1 MVRGVEGNEMSTPKA
16 SQKKQ
21 PASASQSA
29 KSQKSILG
37 FFQKKPTNSPTP
49 ATSNTVPEIQTPNS
63 TLTNKSFAKPRTAL
77 TPVPSSDAPDHSSPI
92 KQERELTVGR
102 NKENGWCI
110 PVFEFFTANCTM
122 PEVAGVAISSSSRKV
137 RSTSHCAALM
147 TWFNILAQARKAV
160 NYAESD
166 DDEDEDDVL
175 GPIANNAR
183 SRAMKRMRVSV
194 EDDSDDEFGL
204 DAATQQAMMDDD
216 IDDFIA
222 PDDSEEEQVASK
234 KRKRPVSTK
243 ARTRTSLASSPP
255 VLATEGEK
263 DEDGDVTMT
272 STSTAQQWLYDP
284 ENPMVL
290 KTRSAPAAKSS
301 TMKKARERPSA
312 SEPETRYT
320 WLANIQDA
328 DRNSIDHPD
337 YDCRTLYIPPGAWNN
352 FSPFEKQYWEI
363 KSKFWD
369 TIVFFKKGKFY
380 ELYEKDA
387 TVGHQLFDLKLT
399 DRVNMRMVGVPEA
412 SLDMWATQF
421 VAKGHKVARV
431 DQMESALA
439 KEMRERDD
447 KGEKG
452 KTAKKVDKV
461 IRRELAAVLTSGTL
475 VDTGMLQNDMST
487 YCMAIKEIDRDSLPA
502 FGVAFVDTATAQF
515 QLCEFTD
522 DIDMTKF
529 ETLIA
534 QMRPGE
540 LLLEKSCLSA
550 KAMRILKNNT
560 APSTIWNT
568 LKPTKEFWP
577 ADVTIREV
585 EVNHYFESHT
595 NDNIEAWP
603 PVLREAR
610 EQELVMSAFGALLQ
624 YLRTLKIE
632 RDLVSLGNFQ
642 WYDPIR
648 KATSLVLDGQSLI
661 NLEIF
666 ANTFDGST
674 EGTLFAM
681 LNRCIT
687 PFGKRLLR
695 QWVCHP
701 LADAKNINAR
711 LDAVDALNADSTI
724 MNNFSSSLSK
734 LPDLERL
741 ISRVH
746 ALRCRAQD
754 FLKVLEGFEQ
764 IEYTISLLKQFG
776 DGEGVIGQLI
786 SSMPD
791 LATAVSKWKSAFD
804 REVAKKEGIL
814 VPEPGVEE
822 DFDNSKEDI
831 DNCKADLDV
840 LLKKARQDLGSNTI
854 CYRDNGKEIYQLE
867 VPKKVKV
874 PSSWDQMSATAKVTR
889 YYSPELRKLVRNL
902 QEAQETHGQIT
913 REVATRFYKRFDED
927 YKTWLAAVKIIAQ
940 LDCLISLAKASAS
953 LGEPS
958 CRPVFEDGDR
968 TVVDFVELR
977 HPCMLNTVGD
987 FIPNDIQL
995 GGDAASISLLTGANA
1010 AGKSTILRMT
1020 CIAVILAQIGCYL
1033 PCVSARLTPI
1043 DRIMSRLGANDN
1055 IFAAQS
1061 TFFVELSETQ
1071 KILSEATPRSLVI
1084 LDELGRGTSSYD
1096 GVAVAQAV
1104 LHDISTRVGC
1114 VGFFATHYRSLAR
1127 EFEFHPEVQNKRMRI
1142 HVDDASKSIT
1152 FLYKLEEGVAEGS
1165 FGMHCAAMCGIP
1177 SKIIQNAEKV
1187 AKEWEHTSRLGERME
1202 VNKDE
1207 GGVYVPLGLQSDVAW
1222 TLREGLDGMGNRALE
1237 VLLEAIAAL

>member
-1 MVRGVEGNEMSTPKA
+1 M
-16 SQKKQ
+16 
-21 PASASQSA
+21 
-29 KSQKSILG
+29 
-37 FFQKKPTNSPTP
+37 
-49 ATSNTVPEIQTPNS
+49 
-63 TLTNKSFAKPRTAL
+63 
-77 TPVPSSDAPDHSSPI
+77 
-92 KQERELTVGR
+92 
-102 NKENGWCI
+102 
-110 PVFEFFTANCTM
+110 
-122 PEVAGVAISSSSRKV
+122 
-137 RSTSHCAALM
+137 
-147 TWFNILAQARKAV
+147 
-160 NYAESD
+160 
-166 DDEDEDDVL
+166 

-183 SRAMKRMRVSV
+183 GRAAKRRRVSV
-194 EDDSDDEFGL
+194 EDDSEDEFGL
-204 DAATQQAMMDDD
+204 DAATQQAMLDDD
-216 IDDFIA
+216 VDDFIV
-222 PDDSEEEQVASK
+222 PDDSEEDVLSK

-243 ARTRTSLASSPP
+243 PRSKATPASSPP
-255 VLATEGEK
+255 VNTY
-263 DEDGDVTMT
+263 DEEDEQDFAMT
-272 STSTAQQWLYDP
+272 GTSSAQQWIYDP
-284 ENPMVL
+284 ENPMTP
-290 KTRSAPAAKSS
+290 KPHPSAQAR
-301 TMKKARERPSA
+301 KKDTNKMIKERPSA
-312 SEPETRYT
+312 SEPEKRYT
-320 WLANIQDA
+320 WLANMQDA
-328 DRNSIDHPD
+328 DRNPPDHPD
-337 YDCRTLYIPPGAWNN
+337 YDCRTLYIPPMAWDK

-369 TIVFFKKGKFY
+369 SIVFFKKGKFY

-412 SLDMWATQF
+412 SLDMWASQF
-421 VAKGHKVARV
+421 VAKGYKVARV

-447 KGEKG
+447 KGDKG
-452 KTAKKVDKV
+452 KTSKKADKV

-475 VDTGMLQNDMST
+475 VDTGMLQDDMST
-487 YCMAIKEIDRDSLPA
+487 YCMAIKEVDRDNLPA

-522 DIDMTKF
+522 DVDMTKF

-540 LLLEKSCLSA
+540 LLIEKSCISA
-550 KAMRILKNNT
+550 KALRILKNNT
-560 APSTIWNT
+560 APTTLWNS
-568 LKPTKEFWP
+568 LKPIKEFWP
-577 ADVTIREV
+577 ADITIREV
-585 EVNHYFESHT
+585 EVNNYFESPT
-595 NDNIEAWP
+595 EDNIEAWP

-610 EQELVMSAFGALLQ
+610 HQELVMSAFGALLQ

-632 RDLVSLGNFQ
+632 RDLITLGNFQ

-666 ANTFDGST
+666 ANTFDGSS

-701 LADAKNINAR
+701 LADAKKINAR

-724 MNNFSSSLSK
+724 MDNFSSSLSK

-746 ALRCRAQD
+746 AHRCKAQD

-764 IEYTISLLKQFG
+764 IEYTISLLKQFS
-776 DGEGVIGQLI
+776 DGNGVIGQLI

-791 LATAVSKWKSAFD
+791 LASSLSKWKSAFD
-804 REVAKKEGIL
+804 RELAKKEGIL
-814 VPEPGVEE
+814 VPEPGIEE
-822 DFDNSKEDI
+822 DFDNSQGEI
-831 DNCKADLDV
+831 DNCKANLDV
-840 LLKKARQDLGSNTI
+840 LLKKARKDLGSNTI
-854 CYRDNGKEIYQLE
+854 CYRDNGKEIFQLE

-874 PSSWDQMSATAKVTR
+874 PNNWDQMSATAKVTR
-889 YYSPELRKLVRNL
+889 YYSPELRKLVRAL

-913 REVATRFYKRFDED
+913 REVATRFCVRFDED
-927 YKTWLAAVKIIAQ
+927 YKIWLAAVKIIAQ

-953 LGEPS
+953 LGEPC
-958 CRPVFEDGDR
+958 CRPSFCEGDR
-968 TVVDFVELR
+968 TVVEFEELR
-977 HPCMLNTVGD
+977 HPCMLNTVDD
-987 FIPNDIQL
+987 FIPNDIKL
-995 GGDAASISLLTGANA
+995 GGDSANISLLTGANA

-1020 CIAVILAQIGCYL
+1020 CIAIILAQVGCYL
-1033 PCVSARLTPI
+1033 PCSSAKITPI

-1104 LHDISTRVGC
+1104 LYDISTRVGC
-1114 VGFFATHYRSLAR
+1114 VGFFATHYRSLAK
-1127 EFEFHPEVQNKRMRI
+1127 EFESHPDVQNKRMRI
-1142 HVDDASKSIT
+1142 HVDDESKSIT
-1152 FLYKLEEGVAEGS
+1152 FLYKLEDGVAEGS

-1177 SKIIQNAEKV
+1177 GKIIRNAEV
-1187 AKEWEHTSRLGERME
+1187 AAREWEHTSRLGERME
-1202 VNKDE
+1202 VKKEE
-1207 GGVYVPLGLQSDVAW
+1207 GGVYVPLGVQSDIAW
-1222 TLREGLDGMGNRALE
+1222 ALREGLDGVGDRALE

>member
-1 MVRGVEGNEMSTPKA
+1 MVRGVEGNEMSTPRPL
-16 SQKKQ
+16 QKKQ
-21 PASASQSA
+21 PTSSSQSA
-29 KSQKSILG
+29 KNQKSILG
-37 FFQKKPTNSPTP
+37 FFQKKSTNSPSPAPSQSTP
-49 ATSNTVPEIQTPNS
+49 AKQTPTS
-63 TLTNKSFAKPRTAL
+63 TFSKKSFTRPPPSL
-77 TPVPSSDAPDHSSPI
+77 TPVPSSDAIEPSSPI
-92 KQERELTVGR
+92 RQEEEDTPVAGR
-102 NKENGWCI
+102 NKEN
-110 PVFEFFTANCTM
+110 
-122 PEVAGVAISSSSRKV
+122 EVAGVALSSPSRKG
-137 RSTSHCAALM
+137 
-147 TWFNILAQARKAV
+147 RKSV

-166 DDEDEDDVL
+166 DDEDDVL
-175 GPIANNAR
+175 GPIANN
-183 SRAMKRMRVSV
+183 SRARTIKRRRVSV

-204 DAATQQAMMDDD
+204 DAATQQAMVEDDL
-216 IDDFIA
+216 DDFIA
-222 PDDSEEEQVASK
+222 PDDSEDEVVPK
-234 KRKRPVSTK
+234 KRKRPASSKPSTK
-243 ARTRTSLASSPP
+243 ATPASPP
-255 VLATEGEK
+255 PKVHIYEEEVKGE
-263 DEDGDVTMT
+263 EDAAMT
-272 STSTAQQWLYDP
+272 GTSTAQQWVYDP
-284 ENPMVL
+284 ENPMQP
-290 KTRSAPAAKSS
+290 KPRPA
-301 TMKKARERPSA
+301 TQDMKKKPKLKERPSA
-312 SEPETRYT
+312 SEPEKRYS
-320 WLANIQDA
+320 WLANMQDA

-337 YDCRTLYIPPGAWNN
+337 YDPRTLYIPPGAWNN

-363 KSKFWD
+363 KCKFWD
-369 TIVFFKKGKFY
+369 SIVFFKKGKFY

-387 TVGHQLFDLKLT
+387 SVGHQLFDLKLT

-412 SLDMWATQF
+412 SLDMWASQF
-421 VAKGHKVARV
+421 VAKGYKVARV

-439 KEMRERDD
+439 KEMRERDGD
-447 KGEKG
+447 KKV
-452 KTAKKVDKV
+452 AKKADKV
-461 IRRELAAVLTSGTL
+461 IRRELASVLTSGTL
-475 VDTGMLQNDMST
+475 VDTGMLQNEMST
-487 YCMAIKEIDRDSLPA
+487 YCMAVKEIDRDNLPA

-522 DIDMTKF
+522 DVDMTKF

-540 LLLEKSCLSA
+540 LLLEKSCISA
-550 KAMRILKNNT
+550 KALRILKNNT
-560 APSTIWNT
+560 PPTTLWNY
-568 LKPTKEFWP
+568 LKPNKEFWP
-577 ADVTIREV
+577 ADITMREI
-585 EVNHYFESHT
+585 EVNNYFESPT
-595 NDNIEAWP
+595 EDNITAWP

-632 RDLVSLGNFQ
+632 RDLVTLGNFQ

-666 ANTFDGST
+666 ANTFDGSG

-701 LADAKNINAR
+701 LADAAKINAR

-724 MNNFSSSLSK
+724 MDNFSSSLSK

-746 ALRCRAQD
+746 AGRCKAQD
-754 FLKVLEGFEQ
+754 FVKVLEGFEQ
-764 IEYTISLLKQFG
+764 IEYTVSLLRQFG

-786 SSMPD
+786 ASMPD
-791 LATAVSKWKSAFD
+791 LAGALEPWKTAFD
-804 REVAKKEGIL
+804 RSVAKTEGTL
-814 VPEPGVEE
+814 VPAPGVEE
-822 DFDNSKEDI
+822 DYDESQKVI
-831 DNCKADLDV
+831 DECLADLET
-840 LLKKARQDLGSNTI
+840 LLKKVRKDLGNSAI
-854 CYRDNGKEIYQLE
+854 IYRDNGKEIYQLE
-867 VPKKVKV
+867 VPKKTKV
-874 PSSWDQMSATAKVTR
+874 PNTWDQMSATAKVTR
-889 YYSPELRKLVRNL
+889 YYSPELRKLVRAL
-902 QEAQETHGQIT
+902 QEATETHSQIT
-913 REVATRFYKRFDED
+913 KEVAGRFCAKFDQD
-927 YKTWLAAVKIIAQ
+927 YTIWLAAVRIIAQ

-958 CRPVFEDGDR
+958 CRPVFTEDKR
-968 TVVDFVELR
+968 SVVEFEELR
-977 HPCMLNTVGD
+977 HPCMLNTVDD
-987 FIPNDIQL
+987 FIPNDIRL
-995 GGDAASISLLTGANA
+995 GGESPNISLLTGANA

-1020 CIAVILAQIGCYL
+1020 CVAVILAQVGCYL
-1033 PCVSARLTPI
+1033 PCTSARLTPV

-1114 VGFFATHYRSLAR
+1114 VGFFATHYRSLAK
-1127 EFEFHPEVQNKRMRI
+1127 EFEAHPEVVNKRMRI
-1142 HVDDASKSIT
+1142 HVDDDSKSIT

-1177 SKIIQNAEKV
+1177 SKVIKNAED
-1187 AKEWEHTSRLGERME
+1187 AAREWEHTSRLGERME
-1202 VNKDE
+1202 VKKEE

-1222 TLREGLDGMGNRALE
+1222 TLREGLEGIGDRTLD
-1237 VLLEAIAAL
+1237 VLLEAIAGL

>member
-1 MVRGVEGNEMSTPKA
+1 M
-16 SQKKQ
+16 
-21 PASASQSA
+21 
-29 KSQKSILG
+29 
-37 FFQKKPTNSPTP
+37 
-49 ATSNTVPEIQTPNS
+49 
-63 TLTNKSFAKPRTAL
+63 
-77 TPVPSSDAPDHSSPI
+77 
-92 KQERELTVGR
+92 
-102 NKENGWCI
+102 
-110 PVFEFFTANCTM
+110 
-122 PEVAGVAISSSSRKV
+122 
-137 RSTSHCAALM
+137 
-147 TWFNILAQARKAV
+147 
-160 NYAESD
+160 
-166 DDEDEDDVL
+166 
-175 GPIANNAR
+175 
-183 SRAMKRMRVSV
+183 

-204 DAATQQAMMDDD
+204 DAATQQAMVDDD
-216 IDDFIA
+216 VDDFIV
-222 PDDSEEEQVASK
+222 PDDSEEEEKISR
-234 KRKRPVSTK
+234 KRKRSSAPKDSHK
-243 ARTRTSLASSPP
+243 AEPASSPP
-255 VLATEGEK
+255 VILFKEETAEDFATSG
-263 DEDGDVTMT
+263 
-272 STSTAQQWLYDP
+272 TSTAQQWTYDP
-284 ENPMVL
+284 EKPL
-290 KTRSAPAAKSS
+290 DFTIRPIPPAKQS
-301 TMKKARERPSA
+301 TDRKFKERPSA
-312 SEPETRYT
+312 SEPEKRYI
-320 WLANIQDA
+320 WLANMQDA
-328 DRNSIDHPD
+328 DKNPPNHPD
-337 YDCRTLYIPPGAWNN
+337 YDPRTLYIPPTAWKD
-352 FSPFEKQYWEI
+352 FSPFETQYWEI

-421 VAKGHKVARV
+421 VAKGYKVARV

-447 KGEKG
+447 KGGKG
-452 KTAKKVDKV
+452 KAPKKADKI

-475 VDTGMLQNDMST
+475 VDTGMLQDDMST
-487 YCMAIKEIDRDSLPA
+487 YCMAIKEIDRDGLPA

-540 LLLEKSCLSA
+540 LIIEKSCISA
-550 KAMRILKNNT
+550 KALRILKNNT
-560 APSTIWNT
+560 APTTLWNY
-568 LKPTKEFWP
+568 LKPIKEFWP
-577 ADVTIREV
+577 SDITIREL
-585 EVNHYFESHT
+585 EANTYFESPT
-595 NDNIEAWP
+595 EDNIEAWP
-603 PVLREAR
+603 PALREAR

-632 RDLVSLGNFQ
+632 RDLVTLGNFQ

-666 ANTFDGST
+666 ANTFDGSS

-695 QWVCHP
+695 RWVCHP
-701 LADAKNINAR
+701 LADAEKINAR
-711 LDAVDALNADSTI
+711 LDAVDALNADSAI
-724 MNNFSSSLSK
+724 MDSFSASLSK

-741 ISRVH
+741 ISRIH
-746 ALRCRAQD
+746 AGRCKAQD

-764 IEYTISLLKQFG
+764 IDYTVNLLRQFG
-776 DGEGVIGQLI
+776 EGEGVIGQLI
-786 SSMPD
+786 ASMPD
-791 LATAVSKWKSAFD
+791 LASSLSKWNSAFD
-804 REVAKKEGIL
+804 RDLARKEGIL
-814 VPEPGVEE
+814 VPEAGIED
-822 DFDNSKEDI
+822 DFDQSQSEI
-831 DNCKADLDV
+831 DECKANLDV
-840 LLKKARQDLGSNTI
+840 LLKKARKDLGSNTI
-854 CYRDNGKEIYQLE
+854 CFRDNGKEIYQLE

-874 PSSWDQMSATAKVTR
+874 PNSWDQMSATAKVTR
-889 YYSPELRKLVRNL
+889 YYTPELRKLVRAL

-913 REVATRFYKRFDED
+913 REVATRFCKRFDEE
-927 YKTWLAAVKIIAQ
+927 YATWLATVKIIAQ

-958 CRPVFEDGDR
+958 CRQVFQEGSR
-968 TVVDFVELR
+968 TVIEFEELR
-977 HPCMLNTVGD
+977 HPCMLNTVDD
-987 FIPNDIQL
+987 FIPNDIRL
-995 GGDAASISLLTGANA
+995 GGNSANISLLTGANA

-1033 PCVSARLTPI
+1033 PCTSAKLTPV

-1114 VGFFATHYRSLAR
+1114 VGFFATHYRSLAK

-1142 HVDDASKSIT
+1142 HVDDESKSIT

-1177 SKIIQNAEKV
+1177 DKVIQNAEKA
-1187 AKEWEHTSRLGERME
+1187 AKAWEHTSRLGERME

-1222 TLREGLDGMGNRALE
+1222 VLREGSDGVGDRALE

>member
-1 MVRGVEGNEMSTPKA
+1 MSTPRP

-21 PASASQSA
+21 PASASQSG

-37 FFQKKPTNSPTP
+37 FFQKKSTNSPGPIPSDPPTIKKTP
-49 ATSNTVPEIQTPNS
+49 TS
-63 TLTNKSFAKPRTAL
+63 TLTKRAFTKPPASI
-77 TPVPSSDAPDHSSPI
+77 TPVPSSDAPEFSSPI
-92 KQERELTVGR
+92 KQEHDSTVGR
-102 NKENGWCI
+102 NKENGLLS
-110 PVFEFFTANCTM
+110 PVTPLDAEANRVSS
-122 PEVAGVAISSSSRKV
+122 EVAGVAFSSPSRK
-137 RSTSHCAALM
+137 
-147 TWFNILAQARKAV
+147 ARKSV

-166 DDEDEDDVL
+166 DDDDDVL
-175 GPIANNAR
+175 GPIAHNAR
-183 SRAMKRMRVSV
+183 GRATKRRRVSV

-204 DAATQQAMMDDD
+204 DADTQQALVDDEL
-216 IDDFIA
+216 DDFIVA
-222 PDDSEEEQVASK
+222 DDSEEEIVSK
-234 KRKRPVSTK
+234 KRKRPAPTK
-243 ARTRTSLASSPP
+243 ASRKASPASSPP
-255 VLATEGEK
+255 AMTTKEETE
-263 DEDGDVTMT
+263 EDVIMT
-272 STSTAQQWLYDP
+272 YTSTAQRWTYDP
-284 ENPMVL
+284 ENPMTPRPRPTTL
-290 KTRSAPAAKSS
+290 ATSKDAS
-301 TMKKARERPSA
+301 KKAKERPSA
-312 SEPETRYT
+312 SEPETRYL
-320 WLANIQDA
+320 WLANLQDA
-328 DRNSIDHPD
+328 DRHPPEHPD
-337 YDCRTLYIPPGAWNN
+337 YDPRTLYIPPGAWEK
-352 FSPFEKQYWEI
+352 FSPFEKQYWDI

-421 VAKGHKVARV
+421 VAKGYKVARV

-439 KEMRERDD
+439 KEMRERDGKAD
-447 KGEKG
+447 KGKNL
-452 KTAKKVDKV
+452 KKADKV

-475 VDTGMLQNDMST
+475 VDTGMLQDDMST
-487 YCMAIKEIDRDSLPA
+487 YCMAIKEIDRNNLPA

-540 LLLEKSCLSA
+540 LLIEKSCISA
-550 KAMRILKNNT
+550 KALRILKNNT
-560 APSTIWNT
+560 APTTLWNS
-568 LKPTKEFWP
+568 LKPGKEFWP
-577 ADVTIREV
+577 ADITIREV
-585 EVNHYFESHT
+585 EANNYFESPT
-595 NDNIEAWP
+595 EDNIEAWP

-610 EQELVMSAFGALLQ
+610 DQDLVMSAFGALLQ

-632 RDLVSLGNFQ
+632 RDLVTLGNFQ

-666 ANTFDGST
+666 ANTFDGSG

-681 LNRCIT
+681 INRCIT

-701 LADAKNINAR
+701 LADAKKINAR

-724 MNNFSSSLSK
+724 MHNFSNSLSK

-746 ALRCRAQD
+746 AGRCRAQD

-764 IEYTISLLKQFG
+764 IEYTISLLEQFG
-776 DGEGVIGQLI
+776 NGEGVIGQLI
-786 SSMPD
+786 ASMPD
-791 LATAVSKWKSAFD
+791 LASSLSKWKSAFD
-804 REVAKKEGIL
+804 RDLAKKEGIL
-814 VPEPGVEE
+814 VPEPGIEE
-822 DFDNSKEDI
+822 DFDNSQEEI
-831 DNCKADLDV
+831 DNCKANLEV
-840 LLKKARQDLGSNTI
+840 LLKKARKELGSNSI

-867 VPKKVKV
+867 VPKKIKV

-889 YYSPELRKLVRNL
+889 YYSPELRKLVRAL

-913 REVATRFYKRFDED
+913 REVASRFCKRFDED
-927 YKTWLAAVKIIAQ
+927 YATWLAAVKIIAQ

-968 TVVDFVELR
+968 TVVEFEELR

-987 FIPNDIQL
+987 FIPNDVRL
-995 GGDAASISLLTGANA
+995 GGDSANISLLTGANA

-1020 CIAVILAQIGCYL
+1020 CIAVILAQVGCYL
-1033 PCVSARLTPI
+1033 PCTSARITPV

-1114 VGFFATHYRSLAR
+1114 VGFFATHYRSLAK
-1127 EFEFHPEVQNKRMRI
+1127 EFECHPEVQNKRMRI
-1142 HVDDASKSIT
+1142 HVDDDSKSIT
-1152 FLYKLEEGVAEGS
+1152 FLYKLEDGVAEGS

-1177 SKIIQNAEKV
+1177 DKVIKNAEK
-1187 AKEWEHTSRLGERME
+1187 AAREWEHTSRLGERME
-1202 VNKDE
+1202 VKKEE
-1207 GGVYVPLGLQSDVAW
+1207 GGVYVPLGVQSDVAW
-1222 TLREGLDGMGNRALE
+1222 ALREGLEGVGDRALD